1 MPLTRENQKR
11 VIVGAVLLDLLAV
24 SLVVPLLPARFRE
37 LGVSSKALG
46 LVGSTYSVAQIV
58 GGLALGALSDGALG
72 RKGLLLLNFVG
83 AGSAYAMVGWPSAPF
98 EVLVLSRVVVGLC
111 KQTMTASTALM
122 TELTEP
128 GAERALWIGRVSS
141 AAQVSWIAGQSL
153 GGYLN
158 SFGDARY
165 PSAVAVGLYAFDFAL
180 ISLALPAGAA
190 AAAEPR
196 GAKARAE
203 SLAAR
208 LKRTVLASRD
218 VAAVCVAR
226 LALAF
231 AGRAAAVTRQLYE
244 LERWDL
250 TRGDAA
256 YLGTFKS
263 FVGVLSSWH
272 LAGALTR
279 RFGAPA
285 LVRAAAAA
293 FLVAALAEAAPAA
306 FWRRS
311 PAVPFAAAAAAALRV
326 DAVPVVAKALADPSL
341 LAYALAIFPLSAAA
355 SQVSTISLR
364 AMFTEA
370 VPRSDVAAALAS
382 LDVLMSSVGVA
393 APLLGGIA
401 FDGVAPG
408 DQPRVA
414 AGFHLAALGAVL
426 ACFPPFRAAA
436 PAPPR
441 EDEGKKDA

>member
-83 AGSAYAMVGWPSAPF
+83 AGAAYAMVGWPSAPF

-190 AAAEPR
+190 AAAETR
-196 GAKARAE
+196 DAKAPAE

-208 LKRTVLASRD
+208 LRRTVLASRD

-279 RFGAPA
+279 RGGAPGSRGRRT
-285 LVRAAAAA
+285 RA
-293 FLVAALAEAAPAA
+293 
-306 FWRRS
+306 
-311 PAVPFAAAAAAALRV
+311 
-326 DAVPVVAKALADPSL
+326 
-341 LAYALAIFPLSAAA
+341 
-355 SQVSTISLR
+355 R
-364 AMFTEA
+364 ACC
-370 VPRSDVAAALAS
+370 L
-382 LDVLMSSVGVA
+382 
-393 APLLGGIA
+393 
-401 FDGVAPG
+401 
-408 DQPRVA
+408 
-414 AGFHLAALGAVL
+414 LAALLGWYGTYTQYSRR
-426 ACFPPFRAAA
+426 PQSSNTSRNTQPHQRQYSS
-436 PAPPR
+436 PKPYPNNTQYSAPPLYANTLR
-441 EDEGKKDA
+441 NTQDPL

>member
-1 MPLTRENQKR
+1 MPLSRENQKR

-83 AGSAYAMVGWPSAPF
+83 AGSAYAMVGWPSAP
-98 EVLVLSRVVVGLC
+98 SRSP
-111 KQTMTASTALM
+111 ARS
-122 TELTEP
+122 
-128 GAERALWIGRVSS
+128 ALWIGRVSS

-196 GAKARAE
+196 DAKAPAE
-203 SLAAR
+203 SLVAR
-208 LKRTVLASRD
+208 LRRTVLASRD

-311 PAVPFAAAAAAALRV
+311 PAMSAAAAAAAALRV

-426 ACFPPFRAAA
+426 VCFPPFRAAA
-436 PAPPR
+436 PAAPR
-441 EDEGKKDA
+441 EDESKKDA